1 MGIGKSKITPS
12 IDVDE
17 MFRTAETSHEIETE
31 KQDADKLLVE
41 IREAKEALSKIR
53 QDLQKAIKA
62 ENDAAIM
69 LRAAIGSSDNI
80 TNGICN
86 AIVKAERDT
95 QFKATIISEHFAQ
108 LQQLIDKAIES
119 WEKALENHRAE
130 QTRLITEHESN
141 MRKILRRNEGV
152 WYSDFWMKVLV
163 IFVFVYSVVLGLITY
178 CAT

>member
-53 QDLQKAIKA
+53 QDLQKAI
-62 ENDAAIM
+62 N
-69 LRAAIGSSDNI
+69 
-80 TNGICN
+80 
-86 AIVKAERDT
+86 
-95 QFKATIISEHFAQ
+95 SEHFAQ